1 MGKKS
6 RRPHREKQIIGVRTK
21 EERQEEVQIIMNT
34 LTQFELTTEY
44 AEVRQ
49 LIELLQS
56 YIENGERI
64 VVNIPFPKINRC
76 IQGILAISKREKV
89 WIRLKQQKY

>member
-6 RRPHREKQIIGVRTK
+6 RRPHRNKQIIGVRTK
-21 EERQEEVQIIMNT
+21 EERQKEVQTIMDT

-44 AEVRQ
+44 TQVRQ

-56 YIENGERI
+56 YVEIGERI
-64 VVNIPFPKINRC
+64 VVNIPFPEINRC
-76 IQGILAISKREKV
+76 IQGILATSKREEV
-89 WIRLKQQKY
+89 WIKLKYQKY